1 MTHTSS
7 CLTFNQSANSWRQ
20 PCSATSTAHSPCPS
34 ELRCC
39 CHAHTMTAAL
49 IGFSLL
55 RRWRWRWRNKNN
67 NNNKNKNTK
76 SDNENEN
83 ENCNFRQAAVA
94 RFHFT
99 LLWPVFAGFSL
110 TFFHRLPG
118 FSFFS
123 LAFLCNWRS
132 LLPLS
137 HSRSLPRLL
146 FLRNKVY
153 ISHIHHFWQLQLI
166 VCNVGQMDGPV

>member
-1 MTHTSS
+1 MAMAMA
-7 CLTFNQSANSWRQ
+7 QQ
-20 PCSATSTAHSPCPS
+20 
-34 ELRCC
+34 
-39 CHAHTMTAAL
+39 
-49 IGFSLL
+49 
-55 RRWRWRWRNKNN
+55 KQQQQ
-67 NNNKNKNTK
+67 KNTK

-99 LLWPVFAGFSL
+99 LLCPVFAGFSL

-132 LLPLS
+132 LLSLS
-137 HSRSLPRLL
+137 PSLNLSLTLPRLL

>member
-7 CLTFNQSANSWRQ
+7 CLTFNQRANSWRQ
-20 PCSATSTAHSPCPS
+20 PPPTLPRQLPLPISNALLLPRPHNDSSFNWIFA
-34 ELRCC
+34 
-39 CHAHTMTAAL
+39 TAATAMAMAMAQQ
-49 IGFSLL
+49 
-55 RRWRWRWRNKNN
+55 KQQQQ
-67 NNNKNKNTK
+67 KNTK

-99 LLWPVFAGFSL
+99 LLCPVFAGFSL

-118 FSFFS
+118 FPFFS

-132 LLPLS
+132 LLSLSQSLS
-137 HSRSLPRLL
+137 HSPST
-146 FLRNKVY
+146 V
-153 ISHIHHFWQLQLI
+153 IS
-166 VCNVGQMDGPV
+166 P

>member
-7 CLTFNQSANSWRQ
+7 CLTFNQRGSSLSLSLLFAQ
-20 PCSATSTAHSPCPS
+20 
-34 ELRCC
+34 L

-55 RRWRWRWRNKNN
+55 RQRPTTATTTT
-67 NNNKNKNTK
+67 NTK
-76 SDNENEN
+76 RHNENEY
-83 ENCNFRQAAVA
+83 CNFRQAAVA

-99 LLWPVFAGFSL
+99 LLCPVFAGLSWLFSGYQL
-110 TFFHRLPG
+110 SSLFFVPA
-118 FSFFS
+118 

-132 LLPLS
+132 ARALA
-137 HSRSLPRLL
+137 RLL